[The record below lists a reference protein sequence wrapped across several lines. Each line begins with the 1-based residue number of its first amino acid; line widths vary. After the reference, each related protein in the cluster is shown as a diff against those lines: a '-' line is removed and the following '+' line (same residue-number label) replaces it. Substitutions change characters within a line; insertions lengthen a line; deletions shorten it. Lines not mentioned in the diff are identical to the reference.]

1 MYLKCFDNTALIY
14 TSLEEM
20 KKKYKFTDDAIEI
33 PDEITGWDNHAEYY
47 FAYLQEN
54 FSEDEIFQTLLKMMS
69 K

>member
-14 TSLEEM
+14 IALEEM
-20 KKKYKFTDDAIEI
+20 KKKYKFTDDAIVI
-33 PDEITGWDNHAEYY
+33 PINVIGWDNHAEYY

-54 FSEDEIFQTLLKMMS
+54 FSEDEIFQTLLLTMK